1 MSLVCIAKS
10 LRSLTLKKVSFKSI
24 SGPSFFSEV
33 KVVSFPKAR
42 RSPESWGSG
51 FRQTG

>member
-1 MSLVCIAKS
+1 MSLVCISKS
-10 LRSLTLKKVSFKSI
+10 PRSLTLKKVSFKSI

-42 RSPESWGSG
+42 SPESWGSG